1 MFVMEPV
8 HSKVERT
15 DCKRVR
21 KGKKKKLR
29 DWNFPGP
36 VVKNPPA
43 GQGAGFPSLVGE
55 LRFEPESS
63 EALVPQLEH
72 PCTTTEA
79 PTCCH

>member
-21 KGKKKKLR
+21 KGKKKKIR

-43 GQGAGFPSLVGE
+43 NAREMGLITGRGRFPMPKSN
-55 LRFEPESS
+55 
-63 EALVPQLEH
+63 
-72 PCTTTEA
+72 
-79 PTCCH
+79 